1 MRHCKKGILD
11 PVPVFLA
18 ITAFFVPVVSA
29 PSQSGANA
37 KTILMANAAPP
48 VPFIDTSLIVEDLS
62 KPQSLPGAASV
73 STHTP
78 TAAPKIPAGAVKEI
92 TRVSTAADTLQ
103 VNTREMFRNLG
114 TFHKAMGIY
123 TVAAGALAVVVGAAI
138 LDRQDIL
145 PYSLSLI
152 TLGGIT
158 AGIGVWEIAIGRSIS
173 K

>member
-1 MRHCKKGILD
+1 MSMLI
-11 PVPVFLA
+11 
-18 ITAFFVPVVSA
+18 
-29 PSQSGANA
+29 
-37 KTILMANAAPP
+37 ANAASPASS
-48 VPFIDTSLIVEDLS
+48 FTDTSLIVEDLS
-62 KPQSLPGAASV
+62 QPKSLPGAAAV
-73 STHTP
+73 STQTP
-78 TAAPKIPAGAVKEI
+78 AAAPKIPAVGVKEI
-92 TRVSTAADTLQ
+92 TRISTAADTLQ

-123 TVAAGALAVVVGAAI
+123 TVAAGALAVIVGAAV

-158 AGIGVWEIAIGRSIS
+158 CGIGVWEITIGRSIS

>member
-1 MRHCKKGILD
+1 
-11 PVPVFLA
+11 
-18 ITAFFVPVVSA
+18 
-29 PSQSGANA
+29 
-37 KTILMANAAPP
+37 
-48 VPFIDTSLIVEDLS
+48 VEDLS
-62 KPQSLPGAASV
+62 KPKSLPGAASV
-73 STHTP
+73 STQTS
-78 TAAPKIPAGAVKEI
+78 TDAPKIPAVAVKEI
-92 TRVSTAADTLQ
+92 PRIPTAADTLQ

-123 TVAAGALAVVVGAAI
+123 TVAVGALAVIVGAAV

-158 AGIGVWEIAIGRSIS
+158 GGIGVWEITIGRSIS